1 MAIKKSELYSSL
13 WASCDELRGSMDASQ
28 YKDYVLV
35 MLFMKYVSDKKDPMI
50 DIPEGASF
58 YDMVKH
64 KGKADIGD
72 RINKIIGAFA
82 QANGLTGVITVA
94 DFNDDEKLGKG
105 KDKVDKLT
113 NLISIFEK
121 SELDFSSNR
130 AENDDLLGDAYEY
143 LMRHF
148 ATESGKSKGQFYT
161 PSEVSRIMAKV
172 IGISKSKS
180 QTESLYDPT
189 TGSGSLLLKA
199 ADEAPHGITIY
210 GQEND
215 NATRALAVMNM
226 WLHGNPDA
234 DIVQGNTL
242 AAPEFKD
249 ETTGELKQFDY
260 GVSNPPFSYKSW
272 MNGLDPN
279 NDVYKRFDGYDA
291 VPPKKNGDFA
301 FLLHLIKS
309 LKSKGKGCIVM
320 PLGVLFRGNAE
331 ADIRKKII
339 QKGYIKGI
347 IGLPPNLFYGTG
359 IAACLVVLDKEDAD
373 KRDSIFMIDASK
385 GFIKDGNKNRLRE
398 QDIHKIVDTFNNR
411 IETPKYSRII
421 PVSKIADPKN
431 DYNLNIPRYIDSQE
445 EEDLQDIEAHLLGDI
460 PNRDIDDLDSYWK
473 VYPTLRSALFKPGKR
488 ASYSTL
494 CVAHDEI
501 KNTIFNHPEFT
512 AFGKQ
517 MDGVFQQWRTET
529 IAYAREL
536 DKGLKPK
543 KEIHTISENLLKHYD
558 DKQLTDKYTM
568 YQHLMDYWAETM
580 QDDFYEL
587 AADGWKA
594 GNEVKRI
601 QKKTKKGDKE
611 VVKEV
616 AGIEGLEG
624 TLVPPVLIIQEYF
637 ARERKALDE
646 MEAQAETLNATMD
659 EMREE
664 HGGEDGILVEAM
676 DDKQK
681 ISKKNLQIAIKDIG
695 RRTADNAEEYDMLHK
710 YKKLMEEEAEVKA
723 KIKAALAELEKKVIA
738 QYDKLTITEIKTIVV
753 EKKWMA
759 EMEKR
764 ISTEMDNIS
773 HRLTQRIKELA
784 KRYETHLP
792 QLNKNV
798 DELTAKVENHLRKM
812 NFKW

>member
-50 DIPEGASF
+50 DIPADASF

-72 RINKIIGAFA
+72 KINKIIGAFA

-189 TGSGSLLLKA
+189 TGSGSLLLKS

-359 IAACLVVLDKEDAD
+359 IAASLVVLDKEDAD

-421 PVSKIADPKN
+421 PVSEIADPKN

-460 PNRDIDDLDSYWK
+460 PNRDIDDLENYWK
-473 VYPTLRSALFKPGKR
+473 VYPTLRSALFKPGTR

-494 CVAHDEI
+494 CVAHDDI

-517 MDGVFQQWRTET
+517 MDEVFKKWRTET
-529 IAYAREL
+529 IAYTREL

-558 DKQLTDKYTM
+558 NRQLTDQYAM

-601 QKKTKKGDKE
+601 QKKTKKGEKE

-624 TLVPPVLIIQEYF
+624 TLIPPALIIQEYF

-659 EMREE
+659 ELREE
-664 HGGEDGILVEAM
+664 QGGEDGMLVEAM

-681 ISKKNLQIAIKDIG
+681 ISKKNLQTAIKDMG
-695 RRTADNAEEYDMLHK
+695 KRTADNAEEYDMLQK
-710 YKKLMEEEAEVKA
+710 YKKLMDEEAEIKA

-738 QYDKLTITEIKTIVV
+738 QYPKLTITEIKTIVV

-764 ISTEMDNIS
+764 IRTEMDNIS

-784 KRYETHLP
+784 ERYETPLP
-792 QLNKNV
+792 QLSKNV
-798 DELTAKVENHLRKM
+798 DELTAKVESHLRKM